1 MGNSSLSK
9 NRSHSGN
16 KSSTFYN
23 HSSISN
29 HNINE
34 ISPSGGGVS
43 GGLGGV
49 GTLIYN
55 ANNGADTNTVGQASG
70 NCSSTEVAHHTSSK
84 SASSHSFA
92 KSKSNSLLARTSK
105 VTIPYE
111 RWIKC
116 DCKKWGH
123 FKDFDFYNL
132 TAVNPANNT
141 VAMATVAAPTAN
153 STANNSTSGN
163 NIIIAIDK
171 HANNSSPNTGNAG
184 QTSKL
189 TNNSLTLASCDFP
202 ANIVAATGPATSGA
216 STSLSVSNSYFI
228 SANLNHY
235 LTSNANPAN
244 NQTILSFENKNTNC
258 NLQNTQTNTNLTMS
272 GNSSSSSSNYGPLHY
287 INGSFFKPI
296 ERLGDS
302 QFILSQ
308 WPLNDIIV
316 TVPCNI
322 ERYKANDKAAKDTA
336 ARLNRVIGVCEQF
349 VVFQIWKGTFAGLEL
364 QKWVSIVVIFNRFG

>member
-1 MGNSSLSK
+1 MGNSSLNR
-9 NRSHSGN
+9 NRSHSN
-16 KSSTFYN
+16 KNSTFYN
-23 HSSISN
+23 NTSSISH
-29 HNINE
+29 HNLNE
-34 ISPSGGGVS
+34 IAIIGSGGA
-43 GGLGGV
+43 V
-49 GTLIYN
+49 GIGQSDTTALIN
-55 ANNGADTNTVGQASG
+55 TSSTGNNAANNYQNTNTAIE
-70 NCSSTEVAHHTSSK
+70 TLTSSAINK
-84 SASSHSFA
+84 NGLIT

-132 TAVNPANNT
+132 TAVNPANVSSSNNT
-141 VAMATVAAPTAN
+141 AAH
-153 STANNSTSGN
+153 SG

-171 HANNSSPNTGNAG
+171 HTNPQNNTNTN
-184 QTSKL
+184 TNKL
-189 TNNSLTLASCDFP
+189 TNNSLNLASCDF
-202 ANIVAATGPATSGA
+202 A
-216 STSLSVSNSYFI
+216 STTSTTNSGVSAANTIVTTNNAMSTNNSLSISNSYFI
-228 SANLNHY
+228 SANLNQY
-235 LTSNANPAN
+235 LNTNLNNTNNNAS
-244 NQTILSFENKNTNC
+244 QTILSFENKNNC
-258 NLQNTQTNTNLTMS
+258 NLGPSNSNMNINS
-272 GNSSSSSSNYGPLHY
+272 NNNSSSSSSSNTNYGPLHY

-349 VVFQIWKGTFAGLEL
+349 VVFQIWKG
-364 QKWVSIVVIFNRFG
+364 IFPC